1 MAFSP
6 DSDVT
11 GTVERLF
18 IHPVKSCAGIE
29 VQQALITSTG
39 LQWDRHW
46 MVVDAQ
52 GEFLTQRTHARMALV
67 RPQLGAQALTLQAPG
82 QAPLCVP
89 LQPLQGAAPATTVV
103 RVWKDCVHAWDMGEE
118 AARWFSQFLGL
129 PCRMVRFDPSQ
140 SRLSSLEWTAGE
152 RAQNQFADAFP
163 LLVTST
169 AALHEL
175 NAQLAAAGHASV
187 GMERFRPNVVLG
199 GVQAHDEDRVDL
211 LCIESADGADGAIAL
226 QPVKPCV
233 RCPIPDIDP
242 ATAQSSF
249 AVGDALRRYRQDAR
263 MGGAITFGMNAIVR
277 CGVGQVLR
285 TGQRLSAN
293 YRFD

>member
-1 MAFSP
+1 MAFSS

-11 GTVERLF
+11 GVVERLF

-29 VQQALITSTG
+29 VQQALLTPTG

-46 MVVDAQ
+46 MVVDGQ
-52 GEFLTQRTHARMALV
+52 GTFLSQRSLARMALV
-67 RPQLGAQALTLQAPG
+67 RPHLGAYALTLQAPG
-82 QAPLCVP
+82 QVPLCVP
-89 LQPLQGAAPATTVV
+89 LQPPAGAVPATTPV
-103 RVWKDCVHAWDMGEE
+103 RVWGDCVRAWDMGEE
-118 AARWFSQFLGL
+118 AAQWFSQFLGL
-129 PCRMVRFDPSQ
+129 PCRMVRFEPSQ
-140 SRLSSLEWTAGE
+140 SRLSSLEWTAG
-152 RAQNQFADAFP
+152 ALVHNQFADAFP

-169 AALHEL
+169 AALDEL
-175 NAQLAAAGHASV
+175 NVRLAGDGHASV

-199 GVQAHDEDRVDL
+199 GVEAHDEDRVDL
-211 LCIESADGADGAIAL
+211 LCIDGADDAIEL
-226 QPVKPCV
+226 QPVKPCT

-249 AVGDALRRYRQDAR
+249 AVGDALRRYRQDPR

-277 CGVGQVLR
+277 RGVGQVLR
-285 TGQRLSAN
+285 TGQPLSAN